1 MLANARRDFT
11 ATDALPRDG
20 AWLAD
25 AVGAEFGVRQEA
37 GSSLRSVWL
46 DSADWRLLRAGLVL
60 HQTGRAAR
68 RELTLE
74 NVAGEPI
81 LVEPVSTTWPSM
93 VEASPTSALHSRLAA
108 TLGVRALLPMAEVDT
123 RRSHAR
129 LVDAEDKTVVFATV
143 ENPRLIGP
151 AAKPLPVRIT
161 LTAVRG
167 YEREL
172 KRAADLLATVSGVE
186 PAAESTR
193 EAALAAAG
201 RQAGENPGKRDV
213 VLDGSAPATRS
224 VAKILLG
231 WLDVI
236 EANLAGCS
244 ADVDTEFLH
253 DVRIAVRQTRTVLK
267 ALGDVLPD
275 GVAARFR
282 EEWRWLS
289 ALTTPTR
296 DLDVVL
302 LGLAGRS
309 DEFDISGL
317 TGLDPLQSDLAR
329 QRRTEF
335 RRLRTG
341 LASARVTT
349 LLRDWRAALTEI
361 DLTDVTGATTAD
373 VAGHRL
379 GRAHRRVVK
388 LAAAITSDSDAESM
402 HDLRKRCKELRYLLE
417 AFASIYDE
425 KARRRVVKD
434 LKYLQDQLGEVQ
446 DSHIHRSMLTAFV
459 HSSGTTPAPPATVL
473 AVGAL
478 IDRLETRRRQAHDA
492 LDVALRRVT
501 DAKITTR
508 LSPRAAAAA

>member
-1 MLANARRDFT
+1 LSANTRRDFT
-11 ATDALPRDG
+11 ADVSLPRDG
-20 AWLAD
+20 SWLID
-25 AVGAEFGVRQEA
+25 AVGAEFGVRREA

-46 DSADWRLLRAGLVL
+46 DSADWRLLRAGLVA
-60 HQTGRAAR
+60 HQTGRGTA
-68 RELTLE
+68 RELKLE
-74 NVAGEPI
+74 NLAGETI
-81 LVEPVSTTWPSM
+81 LAEPVGVTWPSLID
-93 VEASPTSALHSRLAA
+93 ASAASALQARLAEA
-108 TLGVRALLPMAEVDT
+108 LGVRALLAKAEVDT
-123 RRSHAR
+123 RRSPAR
-129 LVDAEDKTVVFATV
+129 LVDGEDKTVVFATV
-143 ENPRLIGP
+143 EDARLVGP
-151 AAKPLPVRIT
+151 NAKPLPLRIT

-172 KRAADLLATVSGVE
+172 RRAADLLAMVSGVE
-186 PAAESTR
+186 AATGSARES
-193 EAALAAAG
+193 ALAAAG
-201 RQAGENPGKRDV
+201 CPAGETTGKPDLL
-213 VLDGSAPATRS
+213 LDGSAPAATS
-224 VAKILLG
+224 VARILLG
-231 WLDVI
+231 WLDVV

-253 DVRIAVRQTRTVLK
+253 DMRIAVRQTRTVLK

-275 GVAARFR
+275 GVAERFR
-282 EEWRWLS
+282 AEWRWLG

-302 LGLAGRS
+302 LGLEGRS

-317 TGLDPLQSDLAR
+317 TGLEPLYSDLAR
-329 QRRTEF
+329 LRRTEF
-335 RRLRTG
+335 RRLRAG
-341 LASARVTT
+341 LASARLTT

-361 DLTDVTGATTAD
+361 DPVEVTSATTAD

-388 LAAAITSDSDAESM
+388 HAAIITADSDAESM

-459 HSSGTTPAPPATVL
+459 HSSGAAPAPPETIL

-478 IDRLETRRRQAHDA
+478 IDRLDSRRRQAHTD
-492 LDVALRRVT
+492 LTVALHRLT
-501 DAKITTR
+501 DAKITGR
-508 LSPRAAAAA
+508 LSPRAEAAA